1 MQIVRKTFIPLFL
14 IVLCITVLSCSN
26 KAKEEVFA
34 ERLND
39 IDSYIL
45 EGNTKKALKKLNSLA
60 KKAVTDKNYIS
71 VAKRQL
77 KLKAVSNAVITL
89 QRGLKQMP
97 ASPELSAVLISVL
110 IEAGKAPEALPYC
123 RNVEHTIY
131 AGLGAEA
138 YVLSDMA
145 SMTLT
150 SPYNLLKSAYDMTGE
165 QAFLKNAALVLARKG
180 QIQEAA
186 QLRNLISEETAPE
199 DPYFWSCLSYDIGRF
214 EPVFSDLYFALVY
227 ADKDGG
233 FGKSAEAARRHL
245 LLAADAAFGQGDMER
260 ARAFWQAAADRSPE
274 KSPIVFYDLALT
286 APDEKERVDLLLEC
300 IDRYPAYYPV
310 IAQYIRE
317 YMAIRAAAQPDDV
330 TAYLE
335 QRGFYSLE
343 MENTYFTSPKMTYT
357 PEELLSRVMAQK
369 DFDPRFILE
378 DFRYRLFK
386 ENTRDRSKAEMWKIL
401 EKYGSYPEVRE
412 YAKWYFSTFR
422 DFDACFGIAE
432 LHNAAD
438 NAFYRGLSG
447 CITGNLEGAL
457 TEFVTAALNP
467 RNTYAVEANKA
478 YIYYLQGKVDA
489 AIETFSK
496 AADLTPDKKKQSRLH
511 YEAAV
516 ILSQRKAVERA
527 ISVLGRAL
535 DLDPQNYPAA
545 VLLKRLTDTR

>member
-1 MQIVRKTFIPLFL
+1 
-14 IVLCITVLSCSN
+14 
-26 KAKEEVFA
+26 
-34 ERLND
+34 
-39 IDSYIL
+39 
-45 EGNTKKALKKLNSLA
+45 
-60 KKAVTDKNYIS
+60 
-71 VAKRQL
+71 
-77 KLKAVSNAVITL
+77 
-89 QRGLKQMP
+89 
-97 ASPELSAVLISVL
+97 
-110 IEAGKAPEALPYC
+110 
-123 RNVEHTIY
+123 
-131 AGLGAEA
+131 
-138 YVLSDMA
+138 MA
-145 SMTLT
+145 
-150 SPYNLLKSAYDMTGE
+150 
-165 QAFLKNAALVLARKG
+165 
-180 QIQEAA
+180 
-186 QLRNLISEETAPE
+186 
-199 DPYFWSCLSYDIGRF
+199 
-214 EPVFSDLYFALVY
+214 
-227 ADKDGG
+227 
-233 FGKSAEAARRHL
+233 
-245 LLAADAAFGQGDMER
+245 
-260 ARAFWQAAADRSPE
+260 
-274 KSPIVFYDLALT
+274 DLALT

-335 QRGFYSLE
+335 RRGFYSLE

-386 ENTRDRSKAEMWKIL
+386 ENARDRSKAEMWKIL

-447 CITGNLEGAL
+447 CITGNLEDAL

-467 RNTYAVEANKA
+467 RNTYVVEANKA